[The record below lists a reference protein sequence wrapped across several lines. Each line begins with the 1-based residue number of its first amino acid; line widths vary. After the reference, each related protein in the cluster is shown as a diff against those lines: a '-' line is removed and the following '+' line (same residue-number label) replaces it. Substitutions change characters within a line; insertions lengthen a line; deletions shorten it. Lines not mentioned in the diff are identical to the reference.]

1 MGVPGIDS
9 DAEAGAVDPL
19 AVREKLAEIV
29 DPCSEARGTDISIVE
44 MGLLKRV
51 EVDGGSVHV
60 ELRITSPSC
69 MMVGYFIEQAQE
81 RVGALPG
88 VEEVTLST
96 DAGLTWREE
105 MMAESAKECRREHQA
120 ALAERYRREHDGGAS
135 GTRDDADREATPS
148 GESGAPSAHAGK

>member
-1 MGVPGIDS
+1 MGVPGIDA
-9 DAEAGAVDPL
+9 DADGESGAVDPL
-19 AVREKLAEIV
+19 AVREKLDGIV

-44 MGLLKRV
+44 MGLLKRI
-51 EVDGGSVHV
+51 EVDGGAVHV

-96 DAGLTWREE
+96 DAGLAWREE
-105 MMAESAKECRREHQA
+105 MMADSAKERRREHQA
-120 ALAERYRREHDGGAS
+120 ALAERYRREGG
-135 GTRDDADREATPS
+135 DADRGTERGGDRESAPDPS
-148 GESGAPSAHAGK
+148 APSASAGE

>member
-1 MGVPGIDS
+1 MGVPGIDP

-19 AVREKLAEIV
+19 AVRERLDDIV

-69 MMVGYFIEQAQE
+69 MMVGYFIEQARE

-105 MMAESAKECRREHQA
+105 MMAESAKERRKEHQA
-120 ALAERYRREHDGGAS
+120 ALAERYRRERGDGAS
-135 GTRDDADREATPS
+135 GERDEAGRETNPR
-148 GESGAPSAHAGK
+148 GESGAPSAPTGE